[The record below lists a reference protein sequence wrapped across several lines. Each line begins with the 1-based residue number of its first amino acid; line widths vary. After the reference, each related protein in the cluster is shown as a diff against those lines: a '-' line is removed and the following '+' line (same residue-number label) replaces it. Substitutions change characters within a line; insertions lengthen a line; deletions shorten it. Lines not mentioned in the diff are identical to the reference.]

1 MATTVQ
7 KRQMFIGGEWV
18 DGSAEK
24 GLPIVNP
31 ATGDVIAETPRATEE
46 DVDRAV
52 QAAWKAFDEV
62 WLDTTPGERSMMM
75 LRWADAI
82 DQHAEEIGRIES
94 ENVGKPFS
102 SVMSDEMPVMTDH
115 LRFFAGAARTMTG
128 LPVGEYFK
136 ADGTLYT
143 SMLRREPIGVC
154 GLIAPW
160 NYPLW
165 MSIWK
170 FGPALAAGNAIVIK
184 PSEWT
189 PLSLLR
195 AAELAADIF
204 PPGVINVVTGDGV
217 PTGAA
222 IVKHPAV
229 SMVSLTGEVSTG
241 KEVARSAADSL
252 KRVHLELGG
261 KAPVVVFDDA
271 SLESSVEWIKVAG
284 YFNSGQD
291 CTAATRVLAGSG
303 IYENLLSEL
312 VPAVESLKVGDPSA
326 DGTEMGPLVAQQQLE
341 RVTGFVD
348 RAREAGAKVLTGGE
362 RIGDR
367 GFFYKPTVITDLDQ
381 TSEIVKN
388 EVFGPVVTVQR
399 FDGDDQAIAWAN
411 DVDYGL
417 AASVWTRD
425 VGRALNASR
434 KLRFGTV
441 WINTHIPLTPEM
453 PHGGFKQS
461 GYGKDMSIYSLEH
474 YTELKHVMAAID

>member
-7 KRQMFIGGEWV
+7 RPQMFIGGEWV
-18 DGSAEK
+18 EGTSEET
-24 GLPIVNP
+24 LPVIDP
-31 ATGDVIAETPRATEE
+31 ATGETVAEVPRAGEA

-52 QAAWKAFDEV
+52 QAARRAFDDV
-62 WLDTTPGERSMMM
+62 WFDSTPSERSMMM
-75 LRWADAI
+75 LKWADAI
-82 DQHAEEIGRIES
+82 DEHAEEIGRIES
-94 ENVGKPFS
+94 RNVGKPFA

-136 ADGTLYT
+136 SDGTLYT
-143 SMLRREPIGVC
+143 SMLRREPLGVV

-165 MSIWK
+165 MAIWK
-170 FGPALAAGNAIVIK
+170 FGPALAAGNTVVVK

-217 PTGAA
+217 PTGQA
-222 IVKHPAV
+222 IVKHPGVA
-229 SMVSLTGEVSTG
+229 MVSITGEVTTG
-241 KEVARSAADSL
+241 KEVARAAADSL

-271 SLESSVEWIKVAG
+271 NLESSVEWIKTAG
-284 YFNSGQD
+284 FFNSGQD
-291 CTAATRVLAGSG
+291 CTAATRVLAGGSV
-303 IYENLLSEL
+303 YDSLLSEL
-312 VPAVESLKVGDPSA
+312 VPAVEALKVGDPSA
-326 DGTEMGPLVAQQQLE
+326 DDTEMGPVVAEAQLE

-348 RAREAGAKVLTGGE
+348 RARDQGAKVLTGGE

-367 GFFYKPTVITDLDQ
+367 GFFYKPTVITDVGQ
-381 TSEIVKN
+381 EHEIVKN

-399 FDGDDQAIAWAN
+399 FEGDDQAIAWAN

>member
-1 MATTVQ
+1 MADH
-7 KRQMFIGGEWV
+7 KQMFVDGQFV
-18 DGSAEK
+18 DGS
-24 GLPIVNP
+24 GDSVSVVNP
-31 ATGDVIAETPRATEE
+31 ATGAVIAETPNATAE

-52 QAAWKAFDEV
+52 RAATRAMDDTWFDS
-62 WLDTTPGERSMMM
+62 TPGERQAM
-75 LRWADAI
+75 LLKWADAI
-82 DQHAEEIGRIES
+82 EANAEELGRLES
-94 ENVGKPFS
+94 ENVGKPMS
-102 SVMSDEMPVMTDH
+102 WVISDEISVIPDH
-115 LRFFAGAARTMTG
+115 LRFFAGAARTMGG
-128 LPVGEYFK
+128 LPAGEYFK
-136 ADGTLYT
+136 DDDALYT
-143 SMLRREPIGVC
+143 SMLRREPLGVV

-165 MSIWK
+165 MAMWK
-170 FGPALAAGNAIVIK
+170 FGPALAAGNAVVIK

-189 PLSLLR
+189 PLSMLR

-204 PPGVINVVTGDGV
+204 PPGVLNVVTGEGE
-217 PTGAA
+217 PTGDA
-222 IVKHPAV
+222 IVKHPDVA
-229 SMVSLTGEVSTG
+229 MVSLTGEVATG
-241 KEVARSAADSL
+241 KIIARNAAESL

-271 SLESSVEWIKVAG
+271 NLESSVEWIKTAG

-291 CTAATRVLAGSG
+291 CTAACRVIAGPGIYDDLLSG
-303 IYENLLSEL
+303 I
-312 VPAVESLKVGDPSA
+312 VEGASSMKVGDPSA
-326 DGTEMGPLVAQQQLE
+326 DDTEMGPVVAEQQLE
-341 RVTGFVD
+341 RVTGFVE
-348 RAREAGAKVLTGGE
+348 RAKEEGASVLTGGE
-362 RIGDR
+362 RVGDQ
-367 GFFYKPTVITDLDQ
+367 GYFYRPTVVADVGQDF
-381 TSEIVKN
+381 EIVKN
-388 EVFGPVVTVQR
+388 EVFGPVITVQK

-461 GYGKDMSIYSLEH
+461 GYGKDMSIYALEH

>member
-1 MATTVQ
+1 
-7 KRQMFIGGEWV
+7 MFIGGEWV
-18 DGSAEK
+18 DGATEES
-24 GLPIVNP
+24 LPVVNP
-31 ATGDVIAETPRATEE
+31 ATGETIAETPRGSEE

-52 QAAWKAFDEV
+52 RAAQKAFDEV
-62 WLDTTPGERSMMM
+62 WFDTTPGERAGM
-75 LRWADAI
+75 LLKWADAI
-82 DQHAEEIGRIES
+82 EQNAEAIGRIES
-94 ENVGKPFS
+94 QNVGKPFS
-102 SVMSDEMPVMTDH
+102 SVMTDEMPVMVDH

-136 ADGTLYT
+136 SDGTLYT
-143 SMLRREPIGVC
+143 SMLRREPIGVV

-165 MSIWK
+165 MAIWK
-170 FGPALAAGNAIVIK
+170 FGPALAAGNAVVVK

-204 PPGVINVVTGDGV
+204 PPGVFNVVTGDGI
-217 PTGAA
+217 PTGQA
-222 IVKHPAV
+222 IVKHPGVA
-229 SMVSLTGEVSTG
+229 MVSLTGEVTTG
-241 KEVARSAADSL
+241 KEVARAAADSL

-271 SLESSVEWIKVAG
+271 NLQSSVEWIKIAG

-291 CTAATRVLAGSG
+291 CTAACRVLAGPA
-303 IYENLLSEL
+303 IYDNLLSEL
-312 VPAVESLKVGDPSA
+312 VPAVESLKVGDPSS
-326 DGTEMGPLVAQQQLE
+326 DDTEMGPVVAEQQLD
-341 RVTGFVD
+341 RVTGFVE
-348 RAREAGAKVLTGGE
+348 RAREEGAKVLTGGE

-367 GFFYKPTVITDLDQ
+367 GFFYRPTVIADVGQDF
-381 TSEIVKN
+381 EIVKS

-399 FDGDDQAIAWAN
+399 FENDDQAIAWAN

-425 VGRALNASR
+425 IGRALNASR

-453 PHGGFKQS
+453 PHGGYKQS

>member
-1 MATTVQ
+1 MAQVATR
-7 KRQMFIGGEWV
+7 KQMLIGGEWTE
-18 DGSAEK
+18 GSALE
-24 GLPIVNP
+24 GLPVVNP
-31 ATGDVIAETPRATEE
+31 ATGERIAEIPRGTEE

-52 QAAWKAFDEV
+52 QAARKAFDET
-62 WLDTTPGERSMMM
+62 WFDTTPAERSAMM
-75 LRWADAI
+75 LKWADAI
-82 DQHAEEIGRIES
+82 DEHAEDIGRLES

-102 SVMSDEMPVMTDH
+102 SVMTDEMPVMTDH
-115 LRFFAGAARTMTG
+115 LRFFAAGARTMSG
-128 LPVGEYFK
+128 LPAGEYFK

-143 SMLRREPIGVC
+143 SMLRREPIGVV

-165 MSIWK
+165 MAIWK
-170 FGPALAAGNAIVIK
+170 MGPALAAGNCIVIK

-195 AAELAADIF
+195 AAELAQEIF
-204 PPGVINVVTGDGV
+204 PRGILNVVTGDGV

-229 SMVSLTGEVSTG
+229 GMVSLTGEVTTG
-241 KEVARSAADSL
+241 REVARTAADSL

-261 KAPVVVFDDA
+261 KAPVVIFDDA
-271 SLESSVEWIKVAG
+271 NLESSVEWIKIAG
-284 YFNSGQD
+284 FFNSGQD
-291 CTAATRVLAGSG
+291 CTAATRVLAGPG
-303 IYENLLSEL
+303 IYEDLLSNL
-312 VPAVESLKVGDPSA
+312 VPAVESLNVGDPSK
-326 DGTEMGPLVAQQQLE
+326 DGTEMGPVVSKEQLE

-348 RAREAGAKVLTGGE
+348 RAREYGAKVLTGGE
-362 RIGDR
+362 RIDGP
-367 GFFYKPTVITDLDQ
+367 GFFYRPSVITGIDQ
-381 TSEIVKN
+381 DSEIIQN

-399 FDGDDQAIAWAN
+399 FEDDGQAIAWAN

-434 KLRFGTV
+434 RLRFGTV

-461 GYGKDMSIYSLEH
+461 GYGKDMSIYSIEE

>member
-1 MATTVQ
+1 
-7 KRQMFIGGEWV
+7 MFIGGEWV
-18 DGSAEK
+18 DGATEES
-24 GLPIVNP
+24 LPVVNP
-31 ATGDVIAETPRATEE
+31 ATEETIAEIPRASEE

-52 QAAWKAFDEV
+52 GAAQKAFDEV
-62 WLDTTPGERSMMM
+62 WFDTTPGERAGMM
-75 LRWADAI
+75 LKWADAI
-82 DQHAEEIGRIES
+82 EQNAEEIGRIES
-94 ENVGKPFS
+94 QNVGKPFS
-102 SVMSDEMPVMTDH
+102 SVMVDEMPVMVDH
-115 LRFFAGAARTMTG
+115 LRFFAGAARTMAG

-136 ADGTLYT
+136 SDGTLYT
-143 SMLRREPIGVC
+143 SMLRREPIGVV

-165 MSIWK
+165 MAIWK
-170 FGPALAAGNAIVIK
+170 FGPALAAGNTVVVK

-204 PPGVINVVTGDGV
+204 PPGVFNVVTGDGI
-217 PTGAA
+217 PTGQA
-222 IVKHPAV
+222 IVKHPGVA
-229 SMVSLTGEVSTG
+229 MVSLTGEVTTG
-241 KEVARSAADSL
+241 KEVARAAADSL

-271 SLESSVEWIKVAG
+271 NLESSVEWIKIAG

-291 CTAATRVLAGSG
+291 CTAACRVLAGPA
-303 IYENLLSEL
+303 IYDNLLSEL
-312 VPAVESLKVGDPSA
+312 VPAVESLKVGDPSSQ
-326 DGTEMGPLVAQQQLE
+326 DTEMGPVVAEAQLE

-348 RAREAGAKVLTGGE
+348 RAREEGAKVLTGGE
-362 RIGDR
+362 RIGDK
-367 GFFYKPTVITDLDQ
+367 GFFYRPTVISDVGQDF
-381 TSEIVKN
+381 EIVKN

-399 FDGDDQAIAWAN
+399 FEDDDQAIAWAN

-425 VGRALNASR
+425 IGRALNASR

-453 PHGGFKQS
+453 PHGGYKQS
-461 GYGKDMSIYSLEH
+461 GYGKDMSVYSLEH

>member
-7 KRQMFIGGEWV
+7 KRQMFVGSDWV
-18 DGSAEK
+18 DATSGET
-24 GLPIVNP
+24 LPVVNP
-31 ATGDVIAETPRATEE
+31 ATGEVIAETPRASEE

-52 QAAWKAFDEV
+52 RTAQKAFDEV
-62 WLDTTPGERSMMM
+62 WFDSTPGERQSMM
-75 LRWADAI
+75 LKWAD
-82 DQHAEEIGRIES
+82 RIEEHADELGRLES
-94 ENVGKPFS
+94 QNVGKPS
-102 SVMSDEMPVMTDH
+102 SWVVSDEIMVVADQM
-115 LRFFAGAARTMTG
+115 RFFAGAARAMTG
-128 LPVGEYFK
+128 LPVGEYYK
-136 ADGTLYT
+136 EDTTLFT
-143 SMLRREPIGVC
+143 SMLRREPLGVV

-160 NYPLW
+160 NYPLY
-165 MSIWK
+165 MAMWK
-170 FGPALAAGNAIVIK
+170 YAPALAAGNTIVIK

-189 PLSLLR
+189 PLTLLR
-195 AAELAADIF
+195 AVELAADIF

-217 PTGAA
+217 PTGQA
-222 IVKHPAV
+222 IVKHPGVA
-229 SMVSLTGEVSTG
+229 MVSLTGEVTTG
-241 KEVARSAADSL
+241 KEVARAAADSL

-261 KAPVVVFDDA
+261 KAPVIVFDDA
-271 SLESSVEWIKVAG
+271 NLESSVEWIKLAG

-303 IYENLLSEL
+303 VYDNLLSAL
-312 VPAVESLKVGDPSA
+312 VPAVESLKVGDPSEE
-326 DGTEMGPLVAQQQLE
+326 DTEMGPLVAEQQLE

-348 RAREAGAKVLTGGE
+348 RAREGGATVLTGGE

-367 GFFYKPTVITDLDQ
+367 GFFYKPTVISDVGQDA
-381 TSEIVKN
+381 EIVKN

-399 FDGDDQAIAWAN
+399 VEGDDQAIAWAN